1 MNKGDKM
8 KKSIISITL
17 ILSLM
22 LSSCALIPGAKVAP
36 KSTPTTQL
44 TMMQRISVLE
54 TNDTGYSQ
62 SITALNAQYAQDAA
76 EVTALQDQVNTLTS
90 QVASLSAEVQALGGK
105 TTTTTH

>member
-1 MNKGDKM
+1 M
-8 KKSIISITL
+8 KKIFIVISIIL
-17 ILSLM
+17 L
-22 LSSCALIPGAKVAP
+22 LSSTSCSMIPGAKVAP

-90 QVASLSAEVQALGGK
+90 QVASLSAEVQALSGK